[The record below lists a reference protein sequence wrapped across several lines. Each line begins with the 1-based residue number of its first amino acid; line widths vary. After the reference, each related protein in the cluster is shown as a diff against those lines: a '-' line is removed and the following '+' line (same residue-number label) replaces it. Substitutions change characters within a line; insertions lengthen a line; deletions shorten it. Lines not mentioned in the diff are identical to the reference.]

1 MSNTVYLAH
10 AVGDEHGQAS
20 GGAAG
25 DQTGKEVRISAWY
38 LNDKGWVVLRAKDRE
53 VAKKIAFDARE
64 AADNPCIGYD
74 QHDRSTLLKE
84 AAKVGY
90 ACALVKVPC
99 ECDCSSLVRCCVL
112 YAGIKVGAFSTAT
125 EVEVLMK
132 TGAFEKLDTDEYTT
146 KPNKLM
152 LGDILVTKTKGHT
165 AVVLNDGKDAEI
177 APEPEPEPDPEPEPQ
192 YRQIVYVKGGSV
204 YVRTVD
210 YVPADKQAN
219 KDSIIGTAH
228 RGDKLPYL
236 GAGGSGWYHVMFK
249 GREGYISNKPRYTE
263 VRYVHA

>member
-1 MSNTVYLAH
+1 MSKTVYLAH
-10 AVGDEHGQAS
+10 AVGDEHGQAA

-38 LNDKGWVVLRAKDRE
+38 KNDKGWVVLRAKDRE

-112 YAGIKVGAFSTAT
+112 YAGIKVGSFSTAT
-125 EVEVLMK
+125 EVEALMK
-132 TGAFEKLDTDEYTT
+132 TGAFEKLDAAEYTE
-146 KPNKLM
+146 KPDKLM
-152 LGDILVTKTKGHT
+152 IGDILVTRVKGHT

-177 APEPEPEPDPEPEPQ
+177 APEPEPEPELEPQ
-192 YRQIVYVKGGSV
+192 YSKVVYVKGGSV

-210 YVPADKQAN
+210 HVPTDKKAN
-219 KDSIIGTAH
+219 SESIIGTAH

-236 GAGGSGWYHVMFK
+236 GTGDSGWYHVEFK

-263 VRYVHA
+263 VRYEHT

>member
-1 MSNTVYLAH
+1 MSKTVYLAH

-38 LNDKGWVVLRAKDRE
+38 LNNKGWVVLRAKDRE

-74 QHDRSTLLKE
+74 QHDRSTLLHE

-90 ACALVKVPC
+90 ACALVKTPC

-112 YAGIKVGAFSTAT
+112 YAGIKVGSFSTAT
-125 EVEVLMK
+125 EVDALMK
-132 TGAFEKLDTDEYTT
+132 TGAFEKLDAAEYTT
-146 KPNKLM
+146 KPDKLM
-152 LGDILVTKTKGHT
+152 IGDILVTKTKGHT
-165 AVVLNDGKDAEI
+165 AVVLNDGKDADVT
-177 APEPEPEPDPEPEPQ
+177 PEPDPEPEPEPQ
-192 YRQIVYVKGGSV
+192 YSKVVYVKGGSV
-204 YVRTVD
+204 YVRTS
-210 YVPADKQAN
+210 
-219 KDSIIGTAH
+219 DSVAGATIGVAH

-236 GAGGSGWYHVMFK
+236 GTGDSGWYHVEFK

-263 VRYVHA
+263 VRYEHT